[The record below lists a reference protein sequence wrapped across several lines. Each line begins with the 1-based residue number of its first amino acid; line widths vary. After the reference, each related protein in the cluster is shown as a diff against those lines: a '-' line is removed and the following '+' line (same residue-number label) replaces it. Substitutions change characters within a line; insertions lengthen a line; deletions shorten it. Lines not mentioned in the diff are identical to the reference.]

1 MVLRNE
7 SGQGSI
13 GATALVALL
22 GDWRGAERGGLARSL
37 AERIRL
43 LALDGRIPAGT
54 RLPSERELCDR
65 LDLSRTT
72 VAAAYARLRDLGFA
86 RSLRGSGTQV
96 RLPVPRLPESA
107 PSGHEIDLS
116 RATLPALPWLAEAA
130 REAAEDLPSWLHTDG
145 YDPIGLPEVRA
156 ALARRYEERG
166 LPTEPEQIL
175 VTLGAQHAIALVA
188 RTLLGRGDRAVIESP
203 SYPHAFEALRLAGA
217 RLVPVPVSETAGTAG
232 VAGAAAA
239 AGETAE
245 AESFEQALR
254 RASPAVAFLM
264 PDFQNPTGRS
274 FSLEAR
280 DRILSAARRE
290 GTVVVADE
298 TTAELDID
306 RGFAAPP
313 LAAQGDAVLIGSAG
327 KTLWGGLRIGWI
339 RAERELIARLAQAR
353 TVGDLGTPI
362 LEQLLLAR
370 LLPRTADALELRRE
384 QLRAGRELLAGLLAE
399 RLPGWRVPPTPG
411 GIATWVDLGAPLS
424 SRLALAARSRGLVVP
439 AGPRFGIDGAYEGR
453 LRLPLCGDPDELRTA
468 IGILADSW
476 ADLPGVE
483 SLGSPGARGGII

>member
-1 MVLRNE
+1 MVLRSE
-7 SGQGSI
+7 SGPGPI
-13 GATALVALL
+13 GATSLAALL
-22 GDWRGAERGGLARSL
+22 GDWRGSDRGGLARSL

-43 LALDGRIPAGT
+43 LALDGRIPSGT

-65 LDLSRTT
+65 LGLSRTT
-72 VAAAYARLRDLGFA
+72 VASAYARLRELGFA

-96 RLPVPRLPESA
+96 RLPVPRLHEPV
-107 PSGHEIDLS
+107 PGGHEIDLS
-116 RATLPALPWLAEAA
+116 RATLPALPWLAETA

-156 ALARRYEERG
+156 ALARRYAERG
-166 LPTEPEQIL
+166 LPTDPEQIL
-175 VTLGAQHAIALVA
+175 VTLGAQHAIALLA

-203 SYPHAFEALRLAGA
+203 TYPHAFEALRLAGA
-217 RLVPVPVSETAGTAG
+217 RLVPVPVG
-232 VAGAAAA
+232 GAADADA
-239 AGETAE
+239 TETGEVE
-245 AESFEQALR
+245 AFEQAFR
-254 RASPAVAFLM
+254 RASPAAAFLM

-274 FSLEAR
+274 LSLEAR
-280 DRILSAARRE
+280 ERILSAARRE

-306 RGFAAPP
+306 RGFVAPP
-313 LAAQGDAVLIGSAG
+313 LAAQGNAVLIGSAG
-327 KTLWGGLRIGWI
+327 KTLWGGLRVGWM
-339 RAERELIARLAQAR
+339 RADRELIARLAQAR

-370 LLPRTADALELRRE
+370 LLPRTAEALELRRG
-384 QLRAGRELLAGLLAE
+384 QLRAGRELLTGLLAE
-399 RLPGWRVPPTPG
+399 RVPGWRVPPTPG

-453 LRLPLCGDPDELRTA
+453 LRLPLCGDPDELRA
-468 IGILADSW
+468 AVGILAESW
-476 ADLPGVE
+476 DDLPGVE
-483 SLGSPGARGGII
+483 ALARPGARAGII

>member
-22 GDWRGAERGGLARSL
+22 GDWRGADPGGLARSL

-156 ALARRYEERG
+156 ALAQRYEERG

-175 VTLGAQHAIALVA
+175 VTLGAQHAIALLA

-217 RLVPVPVSETAGTAG
+217 RLVPVPVSETAGAT
-232 VAGAAAA
+232 AGAAA
-239 AGETAE
+239 EIAE
-245 AESFEQALR
+245 VEAFEQAFR
-254 RASPAVAFLM
+254 RASPAAAFLM

-274 FSLEAR
+274 LSPEAR
-280 DRILSAARRE
+280 DRILAAARRE

-339 RAERELIARLAQAR
+339 RADRELIARLAQAR
-353 TVGDLGTPI
+353 VVGDLGTPI

-384 QLRAGRELLAGLLAE
+384 QLRAGRELLTGLLAE

-453 LRLPLCGDPDELRTA
+453 LRLPLCGDPDELRA
-468 IGILADSW
+468 AVGILADSW
-476 ADLPGVE
+476 GDLPGAE